1 MSTRGITLEDQ
12 GFIHCS
18 LRDQLPGI
26 AELVYGDVAD
36 DELVVLVIDSEKVAA
51 PIRFDAAIQGGPEY
65 PHIYGALPVSAVI
78 DAVRVGRDAAGHLVL
93 REEPQV
99 LRRYPFSRFRLEPD
113 PQYAHLRRDEPVS
126 RVQLP
131 YGPPAWLVTD
141 YHLTKAVLGDA
152 RFSRAAAVGRDNPRE
167 SLVDISQVAESVLS
181 MDPPEHT
188 RIRKLVGKAFTPR
201 RVEELRPRAAE
212 IAVGLRDE
220 MTGAGRPADLV
231 EGFSFALPAIMI
243 CELLGIPESDRL
255 VFRGWANAIVSTT
268 TVTAAAEQDAYLHLI
283 GYMADL
289 IAERRSRP
297 GDDMLTGL
305 VQARDSDDRLSES
318 ELLILAIALLVAG
331 HETTAHQITNMT
343 YTLLTHPQQLREL
356 RREPEVLPRAV
367 EEMLR
372 FNVFGSAINPR
383 IATTN
388 VEVGDVMVRAGDPV
402 LCSRTSANRDE
413 SVFSRADELDFER
426 DPNPHVAFGY
436 GPHFCLGAN
445 LARMELQVAL
455 GTIFGRLPAVRL
467 AVPEHALTWHNETI
481 MRGLAALPI
490 TW

>member
-1 MSTRGITLEDQ
+1 M
-12 GFIHCS
+12 
-18 LRDQLPGI
+18 LR
-26 AELVYGDVAD
+26 
-36 DELVVLVIDSEKVAA
+36 S
-51 PIRFDAAIQGGPEY
+51 
-65 PHIYGALPVSAVI
+65 
-78 DAVRVGRDAAGHLVL
+78 
-93 REEPQV
+93 
-99 LRRYPFSRFRLEPD
+99 YPFSRVRLEPD
-113 PQYAHLRRDEPVS
+113 PQYAELRRSEPVC

-152 RFSRAAAVGRDNPRE
+152 RFSRAAAVGKDNPRE
-167 SLVDISQVAESVLS
+167 SAVDISQVAESVLS

-201 RVEELRPRAAE
+201 RVEELRPRAVE
-212 IAVGLRDE
+212 IASGLLAN
-220 MTGAGRPADLV
+220 MIAGGPPADLA
-231 EGFSFALPAIMI
+231 EAFSFALPAIMI
-243 CELLGIPESDRL
+243 CELLGIPDCDRQ

-268 TVTAAAEQDAYLHLI
+268 ATTPVQEQEAYLHLVAYI
-283 GYMADL
+283 AEL
-289 IAERRSRP
+289 IADRRARP

-305 VQARDSDDRLSES
+305 VQARDNDDRLSES

-343 YTLLTHPQQLREL
+343 YTLLTHSPQLEQLK
-356 RREPEVLPRAV
+356 REPEVLPRAV

-402 LCSRTSANRDE
+402 LCSRSSANRDE

-467 AVPEHALTWHNETI
+467 AVPEDALTWHNETI

>member
-1 MSTRGITLEDQ
+1 
-12 GFIHCS
+12 
-18 LRDQLPGI
+18 
-26 AELVYGDVAD
+26 VAH
-36 DELVVLVIDSEKVAA
+36 ETDSNAISQVA
-51 PIRFDAAIQGGPEY
+51 R
-65 PHIYGALPVSAVI
+65 S
-78 DAVRVGRDAAGHLVL
+78 
-93 REEPQV
+93 
-99 LRRYPFSRFRLEPD
+99 YPFSRIRLEPD
-113 PQYAHLRRDEPVS
+113 AQYAELRRSEPVC

-167 SLVDISQVAESVLS
+167 SAVDISQVAESVLS

-212 IAVGLRDE
+212 IAVALLDE
-220 MTGAGRPADLV
+220 MIAGGPPADLV
-231 EGFSFALPAIMI
+231 DNFSFPLPAMMI
-243 CELLGIPESDRL
+243 CELLGVPEGDRQ
-255 VFRGWANAIVSTT
+255 VFGGWANAIIATT
-268 TVTAAAEQDAYLHLI
+268 ATTSVQEQDAYLHLVAYI
-283 GYMADL
+283 ADL
-289 IAERRSRP
+289 IAERRAHP

-305 VQARDSDDRLSES
+305 VQARDNDDRLSEP
-318 ELLILAIALLVAG
+318 ELLILAMALLVAG

-343 YTLLTHPQQLREL
+343 YTLLTHPRHLQQLMQQ
-356 RREPEVLPRAV
+356 PEIIPAAV

-372 FNVFGSAINPR
+372 FNVFGSAINAR
-383 IATTN
+383 IATTD
-388 VEVGDVMVRAGDPV
+388 VELGDVVVRAGDPV
-402 LCSRTSANRDE
+402 LCSRSSANRDE
-413 SVFSRADELDFER
+413 RVFSRADELEFGR

-455 GTIFGRLPAVRL
+455 GTIVSRLPGVRIAV
-467 AVPEHALTWHNETI
+467 AEDSLTWHSETI
-481 MRGLAALPI
+481 MRGLVALPI